1 MLHALDAGHMS
12 MAAQADGAGGIF
24 VAPAVLGLAELF
36 AADPAMQPAVADG
49 SLPSWHQAG
58 AVALTTCN
66 LVRLDC
72 SQLYLLLRS
81 QQPALLLHLAGKV
94 LGWLEGGARGT
105 PGTSF
110 KQAPAPG
117 PQQDGQQHEGGA
129 ARELL
134 RQLVAAL
141 TAQVQAEA
149 KPADSGKSLLHL
161 GRRSQHLSTIASQ
174 QSSMQLDGRDGEL
187 AGFGEGPLLQANPV
201 GLVWHSE

>member
-1 MLHALDAGHMS
+1 
-12 MAAQADGAGGIF
+12 MAAQADGTGGIF

-72 SQLYLLLRS
+72 SQLYPLLRS

-149 KPADSGKSLLHL
+149 KPAGSGKSLQHH
-161 GRRSQHLSTIASQ
+161 GGVSHLSTIASQ